1 MATTQTELS
10 IGRAKNLVQEY
21 LIRKLMFPKVF
32 LDAEFNGKHV
42 DVLAVNNSGTGD
54 VHAVY
59 IIYAGND
66 PAGAIETAIA
76 NLRTPAP
83 ARVIPHFVYSAVINE
98 GLRFGPYIPSD
109 QLLRNSFAE
118 DGVGR
123 VGLLYVDLAG
133 QETGVRPIIK
143 PERFRSTK
151 EIVELTDKFVAS
163 HVANWEFRD

>member
-1 MATTQTELS
+1 MATTQAGLS
-10 IGRAKNLVQEY
+10 MGRAKNLVQEY
-21 LIRKLMFPKVF
+21 LIRKLLFPKVY
-32 LDAEFNGKHV
+32 LDANFNSKHV
-42 DVLAVNNSGTGD
+42 DVLAIDNSGTGD

-59 IIYAGND
+59 ITYVGDD
-66 PAGAIETAIA
+66 PESAIETAVA
-76 NLRTPAP
+76 NLRASAP
-83 ARVIPHFVYSAVINE
+83 ARVLPHFLYAAVINE

-109 QLLRNSFAE
+109 QLLRDSFAD

-133 QETGVRPIIK
+133 EEVGVRPIIK

-151 EIVELTDKFVAS
+151 EIVELADQFVAS